1 MSNQISIKKV
11 KETDTSYV
19 YLKALGTILYAMKG
33 KRIFDRFGFNL
44 PEEKKHERT
53 PTKLLTKYKEWEYNI
68 EASNWMNN
76 STGEMLSDYKIS
88 SYLEAILSENINITH
103 N

>member
-44 PEEKKHERT
+44 SEEKNMSE
-53 PTKLLTKYKEWEYNI
+53 LLRNY
-68 EASNWMNN
+68 
-76 STGEMLSDYKIS
+76 
-88 SYLEAILSENINITH
+88 
-103 N
+103 